1 MASTI
6 LQFINVIRDK
16 MAADEVR
23 RSGMSMP
30 VERLRELTE
39 KAFVGREEPDAYHAL
54 EQIGCSDIAR
64 TDPKLQNIYDY
75 TAIFNGESVAVE
87 VTQFFKELIFIHGKE
102 RSLRIVQDDLG
113 SRDINKLKYYIPNTR
128 GMSGFSFYVVHS
140 NALWTKNDSDVFEFV
155 MNRINAAFG
164 ENENEQI
171 SFLFNNWEP
180 YKSEHVA
187 SVLLGMRMGD
197 RLPPP
202 PGISEQLC
210 LFERE
215 CARMAV
221 EPKGVSPPWLPPVAI
236 VRCAFP
242 GTTGRVVLDDGY
254 GAIVP
259 PIESTDRF
267 FETAR
272 RKMAQMKKAESIHGE
287 KRQRWLLLADNGRTN
302 FRPSEM
308 GTERTLEGQA
318 DEVQYWDRIVFY
330 DSYISD
336 SWKVDQQ

>member
-23 RSGMSMP
+23 RSGMNMP
-30 VERLRELTE
+30 GERLRELTE
-39 KAFVGREEPDAYHAL
+39 KAFVGSEEPDACHAL

-75 TAIFNGESVAVE
+75 TATFDGESVAVE
-87 VTQFFKELIFIHGKE
+87 VTQFFKEPIFICGKE

-113 SRDINKLKYYIPNTR
+113 SRDINKLKCYIPNTR
-128 GMSGFSFYVVHS
+128 VMSGFSFYVVHS

-155 MNRINAAFG
+155 MNSISAASG
-164 ENENEQI
+164 ENENEPI

-180 YKSEHVA
+180 YRSDHVA
-187 SVLLGMRMGD
+187 SVLLGMRMSD
-197 RLPPP
+197 PPP
-202 PGISEQLC
+202 PSPGMFSEQLD

-215 CARMAV
+215 CAQMAD
-221 EPKGVSPPWLPPVAI
+221 EPKGISPSWLPPVAI
-236 VRCAFP
+236 VRCAVP
-242 GTTGRVVLDDGY
+242 GTIGRVVLDDGY

-272 RKMAQMKKAESIHGE
+272 KKMVQMKRAESIHGE
-287 KRQRWLLLADNGRTN
+287 KKQRWLLLADIGRTN
-302 FRPSEM
+302 FRPSDM
-308 GTERTLEGQA
+308 GTKKTLEGQV

-336 SWKVDQQ
+336 SWKVD